1 MSLFNLHSESSYKS
15 VSRFKFLA
23 KSMDDGVASVW
34 GGATTISSDSG
45 VSSCSEGSC
54 PDLLECISLQ
64 DLEERV
70 NQIKSGNVKRSES
83 ICYNNLL
90 NLLQLQQ
97 LQPGAEISSTPMKRA
112 IIGSG
117 AAEREFSSKIQ
128 PPSNSNLH
136 GDLHCLSALLDQD
149 VPLAFPGELPINLKI
164 SPQGHPPAVKYKPPV
179 HSSPLSTKI
188 GASQPNLD
196 VMLTPSPL
204 VFPGNST
211 TNYGQF
217 SSIKPVSSLFQKGT
231 SKVFHPSLSA
241 SGPTESISNVPKM
254 SLHNLSKFEETHNIK
269 FCIDEAHYQ
278 LMTLT
283 RERTKI
289 DMISSKNATRDNTV
303 EGLTRKRPR
312 SIKGLLY
319 EIDKEISNVKVV
331 AKSLGQLGVDLLSA
345 CTYLKRKI
353 MASYGENDANM
364 SESLRKIS
372 KDIRKLRTV
381 LWSLSAANLTH

>member
-1 MSLFNLHSESSYKS
+1 MSLFNLHSGSSYIS
-15 VSRFKFLA
+15 VSRFKLS

-45 VSSCSEGSC
+45 VSSCGEGSC

-90 NLLQLQQ
+90 NLFQLQQ
-97 LQPGAEISSTPMKRA
+97 LQPGADISSTPTKRA

-179 HSSPLSTKI
+179 HSSQLSTMI
-188 GASQPNLD
+188 GASQPNSD
-196 VMLTPSPL
+196 VMLTPS
-204 VFPGNST
+204 GNSYT
-211 TNYGQF
+211 YYGQS
-217 SSIKPVSSLFQKGT
+217 SSIKQLIQKGT

-241 SGPTESISNVPKM
+241 SGPTDPISNVPKM

-289 DMISSKNATRDNTV
+289 DMMSSKNAARDNTV

-312 SIKGLLY
+312 SIKSLLY
-319 EIDKEISNVKVV
+319 EIDKEISSVKIV
-331 AKSLGQLGVDLLSA
+331 AKSLGPLGVDLLSA

-381 LWSLSAANLTH
+381 LWSLSAVNLTQ